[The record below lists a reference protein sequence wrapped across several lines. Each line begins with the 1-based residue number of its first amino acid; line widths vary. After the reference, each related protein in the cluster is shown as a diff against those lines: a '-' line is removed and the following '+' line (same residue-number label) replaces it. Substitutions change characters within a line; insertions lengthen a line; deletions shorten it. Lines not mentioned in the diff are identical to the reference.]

1 MPIDRALFAQ
11 ECIRQGVFFNIEPH
25 YLVGIAQLRSGI
37 SDDSHGDRIGPYQ
50 LTQAEWDAN
59 SNDDEF
65 ELHFTSLQIN
75 SPTRQCAVFG
85 LMTQRAFDEF
95 HSANGRNPSAK
106 ELYLKQWPDAATN
119 GLQKALDD
127 TADLIGPAADA
138 VLDEPESVTTITVPD
153 QETSGPA
160 PKFGPDPVPIVP
172 VGPDAAGAML
182 TLALLKKR
190 WPGADASLIAGMAA
204 NAGVLSRLGINTP
217 LRMAHFM
224 GQISQECGRGTET
237 VESLNYSAARMMKIF
252 PKRFPDLASTRG
264 FVNNE
269 LAFGNKVYNGRMGNR
284 PATNDGF
291 NFRGR
296 GGLQLTG
303 RDSYDSIGKS
313 CGLNLVNNP
322 DLAAA
327 PANFL
332 LIAATEF
339 VKLGCLAECDRDDVV
354 QVSARINLGHPTTS
368 PNKINGLDERRK
380 QLKIWKQE
388 FGVD

>member
-1 MPIDRALFAQ
+1 MHSAR
-11 ECIRQGVFFNIEPH
+11 CFFSNIEPH

-85 LMTQRAFDEF
+85 LMTQRAFHEF
-95 HSANGRNPSAK
+95 HSAANGRNPSAK
-106 ELYLKQWPDAATN
+106 ELYLKQWPDAATD

-138 VLDEPESVTTITVPD
+138 VLDEPELVDHVTAPD
-153 QETSGPA
+153 QEALGPA
-160 PKFGPDPVPIVP
+160 PKFGPDPVPNVP
-172 VGPDAAGAML
+172 VGPDTTGAML

-190 WPGADASLIAGMAA
+190 WPSADAGLIAGMVA

-237 VESLNYSAARMMKIF
+237 VESLNYSAARMMKVF

-264 FVNNE
+264 SPIAKWR
-269 LAFGNKVYNGRMGNR
+269 LATKCTMAAWAIGRVPM
-284 PATNDGF
+284 T
-291 NFRGR
+291 
-296 GGLQLTG
+296 GLI
-303 RDSYDSIGKS
+303 S
-313 CGLNLVNNP
+313 VV
-322 DLAAA
+322 AAA
-327 PANFL
+327 SNLP
-332 LIAATEF
+332 AATLTIQWEKAVAWTWLTILISLLRRQISF
-339 VKLGCLAECDRDDVV
+339 DRRD
-354 QVSARINLGHPTTS
+354 
-368 PNKINGLDERRK
+368 
-380 QLKIWKQE
+380 
-388 FGVD
+388 